1 MSREL
6 AKREDKTKTSTELI
20 ANIKDEKKRKFLE
33 LYPKSRRITATAGAM
48 GMDRRNIH
56 YWLNRDN
63 AFSDAFHALKNELD
77 RERIEDYL
85 ANIHE
90 IAFDPSVPP
99 QSRLLGSFFELKALD
114 DRYKDKAP
122 DRNINIG
129 EIIVHS
135 AIPRPKYPEIEGEYE
150 EMESAST

>member
-6 AKREDKTKTSTELI
+6 AKREDKPKTSTELI
-20 ANIKDEKKRKFLE
+20 ANIKDERKRKFLE
-33 LYPKSRRITATAGAM
+33 LYPESRRITATAKALD
-48 GMDRRNIH
+48 MDRRNVH

-90 IAFDPSVPP
+90 IAFDPSGSPTK
-99 QSRLLGSFFELKALD
+99 SFIRLIF
-114 DRYKDKAP
+114 
-122 DRNINIG
+122 
-129 EIIVHS
+129 
-135 AIPRPKYPEIEGEYE
+135 
-150 EMESAST
+150 